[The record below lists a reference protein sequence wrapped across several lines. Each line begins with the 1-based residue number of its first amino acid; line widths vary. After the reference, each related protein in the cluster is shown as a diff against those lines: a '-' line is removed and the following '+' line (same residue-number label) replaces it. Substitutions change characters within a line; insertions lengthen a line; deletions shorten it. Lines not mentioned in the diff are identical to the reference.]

1 MAPALQYPLVNGAKV
16 SFCSLEFQVGGFQFV
31 GIKSINYSEPLES
44 AVIYGNQ
51 VTVQGE
57 TRGRV
62 RPTGDIEI
70 YRDTYEAFID
80 YLIQAGGG
88 NVGFSEVRQT
98 FTVGYAEIGAT
109 LTTSD
114 ILPNVR
120 FHSPEFSGSE
130 GIEALTVKL
139 KMNMIG
145 QILWHGRTGPK
156 RQLSE
161 NPIMTR

>member
-1 MAPALQYPLVNGAKV
+1 MAALQYPQVNGAKV
-16 SFCSLEFQVGGFQFV
+16 SFCSLEFQVGGFQFT
-31 GIKSINYSEPLES
+31 GIKSINYKEPLES
-44 AVIYGNQ
+44 AVLYGNQ

-62 RPTGDIEI
+62 RPAGDIEI

-80 YLIQAGGG
+80 YLSSGGS
-88 NVGFSEVRQT
+88 VGFSEPRFT
-98 FTVGYAEIGAT
+98 FTVGYAELGAT

-120 FHSPEFSGSE
+120 FHSPDFSGSE
-130 GIEALTVKL
+130 GIEALTVKMQ
-139 KMNMIG
+139 MNMIG

-161 NPIMTR
+161 NPIVTR